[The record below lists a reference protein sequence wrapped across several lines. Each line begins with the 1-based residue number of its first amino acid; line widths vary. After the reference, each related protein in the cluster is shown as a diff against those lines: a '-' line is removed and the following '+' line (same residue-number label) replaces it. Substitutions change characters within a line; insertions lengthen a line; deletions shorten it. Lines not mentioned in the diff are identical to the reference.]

1 MEADDK
7 KLSHSPFHN
16 FRSDLP
22 SSVVVFLVALPLCL
36 GIALASGAPPI
47 SGVLAGIIGGI
58 IVGAVSRSPLGVS
71 GPAAGLAVIVLHA
84 IGELGFELFLCA
96 VVLGGA
102 IQIVLGLLRAGVL
115 AYYFPSAVIKGMLAG
130 VGIIIVMKQVPHAFG
145 YNAEYE
151 GSFQFIEPSGENT
164 FTALGAMLDYI
175 NLGSIIITAVC
186 LGLIILWE
194 QPIIKESKLKLV
206 PGPLL
211 AVGTG
216 IGLGAIF
223 SSTFK
228 MGPTFFVALPD
239 VSFSNLGALVTLPDF
254 SGLTSPVV
262 WKTAGVIAVVASLE
276 TLLCVEATDKL
287 DPERRVTPT
296 NREVFAQG
304 TGNVISGLI
313 GGLPITQVIVRSSA
327 NIQSGGRTKASTII
341 HGFLLLACLLL
352 IPDLLRMV
360 PLASLAAVLLVVGTK
375 LAKPAL
381 FRQMYKGGRY
391 QFVPFVVTIVGVVF
405 TDLLTG
411 VMIGMAVGIFFILYK
426 NYRTSFH
433 FDPDGYRPG
442 EPVRMIL
449 SEDVSFLNKASLQR
463 TLGALPKGARV
474 VIDGS
479 SVHDLDP
486 DIDEVI
492 RDAVVRAPHQG
503 VQIELTGF
511 EPESRSGPRPATDSS
526 FFEHVEQVNGGASGR
541 AEESKDDSNERTLH
555 A

>member
-1 MEADDK
+1 MQADDQERG
-7 KLSHSPFHN
+7 HSPFHN

-22 SSVVVFLVALPLCL
+22 AAAVVFLVALPLCL

-47 SGVLAGIIGGI
+47 SGVLAGIVGGI

-84 IGELGFELFLCA
+84 IGDLGFELFLCA
-96 VVLGGA
+96 VVLGGL

-130 VGIIIVMKQVPHAFG
+130 VGVIIVMKQIPHAFG

-151 GSFQFIEPSGENT
+151 GSVQFIERSGENT
-164 FTALGAMLDYI
+164 FSALVAMLDYI
-175 NLGSIIITAVC
+175 NLGSVIITSVC

-194 QPIIKESKLKLV
+194 RPMIKESKLKII

-228 MGPTFFVALPD
+228 MGSEFFVELPD
-239 VSFSNLGALVTLPDF
+239 VSLSNLGALVTLPDF
-254 SGLTSPVV
+254 DGLTSPAV

-304 TGNVISGLI
+304 TGNLISGLI
-313 GGLPITQVIVRSSA
+313 GGLPVTQVIVRSSA
-327 NIQSGGRTKASTII
+327 NIQSGGRTKASTIV
-341 HGFLLLACLLL
+341 HGFLLLASLLF
-352 IPDLLRMV
+352 IPELLRMV
-360 PLASLAAVLLVVGTK
+360 PLASLAAVLLVVGGK

-381 FRQMYKGGRY
+381 FQQMYRGGRY
-391 QFVPFVVTIVGVVF
+391 QFVPFVVTIGGVVF

-433 FDPDGYRPG
+433 FDPQGYTPG

-463 TLGALPKGARV
+463 TLGSLPKGTRV

-479 SVHDLDP
+479 AVHELDP

-503 VQIELTGF
+503 VEIEVTGLD
-511 EPESRSGPRPATDSS
+511 PESRSALQPATPST
-526 FFEHVEQVNGGASGR
+526 FHRHVEEIRAVMNSGR
-541 AEESKDDSNERTLH
+541 KDSEPGDDRSLDS
-555 A
+555 